1 MMKNPLKLI
10 VLSCFH
16 ICSITLFAQQAPM
29 YTHYMYNTLSINP
42 AYAGS
47 RDALTITALHRS
59 QWINFKGAPMTQTL
73 TLHSP
78 LSTKNIGLGLSLS
91 NDKIGV
97 VNNTA
102 AFFSFAYKIQLSPK
116 AKLSLGA
123 SGGVNLLQ
131 ANLSSLSLDHQNDPA
146 FQSNIKNRSL
156 GNFGFGMY
164 YSRARFYTGISVPNL
179 VQNNYDG
186 SSLFNGTATSGIERR
201 HYFFIAGALIKLS
214 DFLSFK
220 PTALVKMTEATPLQ
234 LDLTTTFIFHD
245 HFSLGGMYRTGDA
258 VGLLLGMNVSPLFYV
273 GYSYDWSFGNRT
285 YIYNSG
291 SHELVLRYD
300 FIHTS
305 KRQIHSPRY
314 F

>member
-1 MMKNPLKLI
+1 
-10 VLSCFH
+10 
-16 ICSITLFAQQAPM
+16 M
-29 YTHYMYNTLSINP
+29 YTHYMFNTLSINP

-47 RDALTITALHRS
+47 RDALTLTALHRS

-78 LSTKNIGLGLSLS
+78 IAGKNIGLGLSLS

-102 AFFSFAYKIQLSPK
+102 AFFSFAYKIHLSPK

-131 ANLSSLSLDHQNDPA
+131 ANLSSLSLDNQNDPA
-146 FQSNIKNRSL
+146 FQSNIKNKSL

-186 SSLFNGTATSGIERR
+186 SSLYNGTATTGIERR
-201 HYFFIAGALIKLS
+201 HYFFIAGALIKLG

-220 PTALVKMTEATPLQ
+220 PTTLVKMTEAAPVQ
-234 LDLTTTFIFHD
+234 LDFTATFIFHE

-258 VGLLLGMNVSPLFYV
+258 VGILLGMNVNPLFYL

-285 YIYNSG
+285 FTYNSG

>member
-1 MMKNPLKLI
+1 MA
-10 VLSCFH
+10 
-16 ICSITLFAQQAPM
+16 LFAQQAPM

-47 RDALTITALHRS
+47 RDALTLTALHRS
-59 QWINFKGAPMTQTL
+59 QWVNFKGAPMTQTL

-78 LSTKNIGLGLSLS
+78 IASKNIGLGLSLS
-91 NDKIGV
+91 NDKVGI
-97 VNNTA
+97 VNNTS
-102 AFFSFAYKIQLSPK
+102 AFFSFAYKMQLTPK
-116 AKLSLGA
+116 SKLSLGA
-123 SGGVNLLQ
+123 SGGINLVQ
-131 ANLSSLSLDHQNDPA
+131 ANLSSLALEHPNDPA
-146 FQSNIKNRSL
+146 FQSNIINKSL

-179 VQNNYDG
+179 VQNKYDG
-186 SSLFNGTATSGIERR
+186 TSLSNGTATTGIERR
-201 HYFFIAGALIKLS
+201 HYFFIAGALVKLGNS
-214 DFLSFK
+214 LSFK
-220 PTALVKMTEATPLQ
+220 PTTLIKMTEAAPVQ
-234 LDLTTTFIFHD
+234 LDLTATFIFHE

-258 VGLLLGMNVSPLFYV
+258 VGILLGMNVNPLFYL

-285 YIYNSG
+285 YTYNSG
-291 SHELVLRYD
+291 SHEVVLRYD

>member
-1 MMKNPLKLI
+1 MIKNPLKII

-16 ICSITLFAQQAPM
+16 FCSMALFAQQAPM

-47 RDALTITALHRS
+47 RDALTLTALHRS
-59 QWINFKGAPMTQTL
+59 QWVNFKGAPMTQTL

-78 LSTKNIGLGLSLS
+78 IASKNIGLGLSLS
-91 NDKIGV
+91 NDKVGI
-97 VNNTA
+97 VNNTS
-102 AFFSFAYKIQLSPK
+102 AFFSFAYKMQLTPK
-116 AKLSLGA
+116 SKLSLGA
-123 SGGVNLLQ
+123 SGGINLVQ
-131 ANLSSLSLDHQNDPA
+131 ANLSSLALEHPNDPA
-146 FQSNIKNRSL
+146 FQSNIINKSL

-179 VQNNYDG
+179 VQNKYDG
-186 SSLFNGTATSGIERR
+186 TSLSNGTATTGIERR
-201 HYFFIAGALIKLS
+201 HYFFIAGALVKLGNS
-214 DFLSFK
+214 LSFK
-220 PTALVKMTEATPLQ
+220 PTTLIKMTEAAPVQ
-234 LDLTTTFIFHD
+234 LDLTATFIFHE

-258 VGLLLGMNVSPLFYV
+258 VGILLGMNVNPLFYL

-285 YIYNSG
+285 YTYNSG
-291 SHELVLRYD
+291 SHEVVLRYD